1 MQTLAKPPAI
11 ILLLPVLIAGTG
23 CTSMQPVNPNPETT
37 LADTIRQEAL
47 PAAGDE
53 VRITGRDGHRLQGKV
68 ARVDREVIVLES
80 GHAIRIDNVAA
91 LHIRKVSAGRTAAA
105 GVGGWL
111 AIVIVTASVTFM
123 QAIGVL

>member
-1 MQTLAKPPAI
+1 MIVKPAAFV
-11 ILLLPVLIAGTG
+11 LLLPILAVAAG
-23 CTSMQPVNPNPETT
+23 CTSMQPVNPQPETT

-47 PAAGDE
+47 PAPGDE

-68 ARVDREVIVLES
+68 ARVDRELIVLES

-111 AIVIVTASVTFM
+111 AIAIVTASVTFM

>member
-11 ILLLPVLIAGTG
+11 ILLLPVLIAGAG
-23 CTSMQPVNPNPETT
+23 CTSMQQINPKPETT

-47 PAAGDE
+47 PAPGDE

-68 ARVDREVIVLES
+68 ARVDRELIVLES

-91 LHIRKVSAGRTAAA
+91 LRIRKVSAGRTAAA
-105 GVGGWL
+105 GVGGWVVI
-111 AIVIVTASVTFM
+111 AIVTASVTFM
-123 QAIGVL
+123 EAIGVL

>member
-1 MQTLAKPPAI
+1 MIVKPAACV
-11 ILLLPVLIAGTG
+11 LLLPILAAGAG

-68 ARVDREVIVLES
+68 ARVDREMIVLES